1 MSRLP
6 KIKKETISIQEAAK
20 VLNVSTKTLRRWE
33 AAGKFVPVRTSG
45 GHRRYQLTNVKE
57 FKKLKTQVSGIED
70 ILHEVHGAIVGNPLS
85 KDGGMQARLFQAEKD
100 IEVLSKHVDE
110 MEKKQI
116 KDLLNTEK
124 GQLKTSLHT
133 TIMWSAL
140 IWM

>member
-1 MSRLP
+1 MEIP
-6 KIKKETISIQEAAK
+6 IE
-20 VLNVSTKTLRRWE
+20 
-33 AAGKFVPVRTSG
+33 
-45 GHRRYQLTNVKE
+45 E
-57 FKKLKTQVSGIED
+57 FKKLKSQVSGIED

-124 GQLKTSLHT
+124 GQLKTSIHT

-140 IWM
+140 TGAAALIFAYIMQLIFKK